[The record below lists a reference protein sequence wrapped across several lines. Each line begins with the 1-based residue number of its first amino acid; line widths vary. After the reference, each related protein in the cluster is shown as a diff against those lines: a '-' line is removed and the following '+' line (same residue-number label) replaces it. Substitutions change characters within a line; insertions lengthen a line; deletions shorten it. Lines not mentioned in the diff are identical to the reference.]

1 MLNMT
6 PSNSHNSQAA
16 ANGRLARKLAEKVTL
31 VVEHQLDTDPSPFLA
46 DLALL
51 LDPAI
56 AEVTLIHAM
65 SDILSGLPV
74 NPDEA
79 RSFSNIIREREK
91 RSDEQRGGIRKV
103 LASSRYTLRNEKNC
117 SMQEECADQIA
128 DYLWE
133 SGQDLLVISSSQ
145 PANRKL
151 MLRSHFASYLATHAP
166 CSTLVLRKPLLKNR
180 QMLKVLLAVDS
191 SDATRTAVSKL
202 GELLRPEN
210 MEVILVTVQS
220 PMYSENAVIAPF
232 VNPEVIDQAMAAN
245 AGMVLEMASD
255 TLEAKRIRVSRSRT
269 LVGSPATEIG
279 YLAELEHPD
288 LVVVG
293 SHNKKGFLAWL
304 TGSVSGQLLHWG
316 NHNILVVR

>member
-6 PSNSHNSQAA
+6 PSNSHAA
-16 ANGRLARKLAEKVTL
+16 ANGRLARKMAEKVTL
-31 VVEHQLDTDPSPFLA
+31 VVEHQLDTDPSPFME
-46 DLALL
+46 DLVRL
-51 LDPAI
+51 LDPTI
-56 AEVTLIHAM
+56 TEVTLIHAM
-65 SDILSGLPV
+65 SDILSGLPA
-74 NPDEA
+74 NPNEPK
-79 RSFSNIIREREK
+79 SFSNMIREREK

-117 SMQEECADQIA
+117 SMQEECAAQIA

-133 SGQDLLVISSSQ
+133 KGQDLLVISSSQ
-145 PANRKL
+145 PASQKL
-151 MLRSHFASYLATHAP
+151 TLRSHFASYLATHAP

-180 QMLKVLLAVDS
+180 KTLKVMLAVDS
-191 SDATRTAVSKL
+191 SDATMTAVSKL
-202 GELLRPEN
+202 GDLIRPEN

-245 AGMVLEMASD
+245 ANMVFQMASD
-255 TLEAKRIRVSRSRT
+255 TLEAKHIRVIESRK
-269 LVGSPATEIG
+269 LIGSPATEIG